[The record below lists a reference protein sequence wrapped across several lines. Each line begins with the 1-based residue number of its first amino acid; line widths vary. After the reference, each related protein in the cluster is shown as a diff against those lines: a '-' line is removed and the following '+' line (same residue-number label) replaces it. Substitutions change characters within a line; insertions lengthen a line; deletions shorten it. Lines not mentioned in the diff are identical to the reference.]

1 MRNGVLRRSSGGSAP
16 GAAPVTHG
24 VREYLVVGVSHRT
37 AHVGLR
43 ERFAVDAAR
52 LPAVL
57 DAIRACEGIDEAVLL
72 STCNRV
78 EWYLAA
84 ERPDAAAAAATA
96 FFGAAGSDAES
107 AVRVAVGVD
116 AVRHAFRVA
125 GGLESMIV
133 GECQILGQMRA
144 GFGASQAA
152 GSVGPSLDALF
163 RAALAA
169 GRRVQRE
176 TELGRGAASVPAAA
190 VAHAR
195 RLLGSLADRRVLVIG
210 AGKMGEVT
218 VRAMV
223 DAGARAVVV
232 VNRTAEAARDLAAM
246 FGGAVAPFGQLA
258 DELARADVAI
268 VSTGAGSILLDA
280 STVAA
285 AAAGRTT
292 PLVIVDIA
300 VPRNVEPAAG
310 AIPGVHLCDIDDLMD
325 TPDGAGRDSLRR
337 AEALVEDDVQ
347 GFLRARAARGAAS
360 AIAAA
365 RADANAILEQEW
377 GRARGRLASLTPE
390 EAETVRMVLQRIVNK
405 VLHRPITALT
415 AAAETGHLAGGP
427 AADAG
432 EGG

>member
-1 MRNGVLRRSSGGSAP
+1 VTNGGRAYV
-16 GAAPVTHG
+16 
-24 VREYLVVGVSHRT
+24 VVGVSHHT
-37 AHVGLR
+37 AHVALR
-43 ERFAVDAAR
+43 EQFAVDASR
-52 LPAVL
+52 LPAAL
-57 DAIRACEGIDEAVLL
+57 DAIRACEGVEEAVLL

-78 EWYLAA
+78 EWYLAG
-84 ERPDAAAAAATA
+84 ERPEAAAAAATA
-96 FFGAAGSDAES
+96 FFGGAGADAES

-116 AVRHAFRVA
+116 AVRHAFSVA
-125 GGLESMIV
+125 GGLDSMIV

-144 GFGASQAA
+144 SFGACHAA
-152 GSVGPSLDALF
+152 GSVGPYLDALF
-163 RAALAA
+163 RSALAA

-176 TELGRGAASVPAAA
+176 TGIGRGAASVPAAA

-223 DAGARAVVV
+223 DAGARTVVV
-232 VNRTAEAARDLAAM
+232 VNRTPEAARELAAM
-246 FGGAVAPFGQLA
+246 FGGAVAPFDRLA

-268 VSTGAGSILLDA
+268 VSTGAGSVILDA
-280 STVAA
+280 ETVGA

-310 AIPGVHLCDIDDLMD
+310 GVAGVHLCDIDDLMD
-325 TPDGAGRDSLRR
+325 TPDGAGRDGVRR
-337 AEALVEDDVQ
+337 AEALVEDEVQ

-360 AIAAA
+360 AISAA
-365 RADANAILEQEW
+365 REDARAILEHEW

-390 EAETVRMVLQRIVNK
+390 EAETVQTVLRRVVNK
-405 VLHRPITALT
+405 LLHRPITALT
-415 AAAETGHLAGGP
+415 EAAESGHLADAAA
-427 AADAG
+427 AADPG
-432 EGG
+432 NDG